1 MISLISKLH
10 AVVIIQIVYER
21 VGKKIDSI
29 FFAQLIFVDVL
40 FIHVK
45 PDLLLLS
52 LTCKYLKKIKRIIL
66 STFYS
71 LSCFSQPLST
81 RRSEH
86 DKVYK
91 SVKDVWHREYR
102 RMVCSLGSCYLA
114 LWVTYIHIN
123 PRSPPPSPTRVFE
136 MWNNSLYRFFTLG
149 FVCLVEW
156 QIKSNLR

>member
-10 AVVIIQIVYER
+10 AEVIIQIVYER

-29 FFAQLIFVDVL
+29 FFAQLIFL
-40 FIHVK
+40 IFFYIHVK

-52 LTCKYLKKIKRIIL
+52 LTCKYLKKIKHIIL

-114 LWVTYIHIN
+114 LSVTVTYIHIN
-123 PRSPPPSPTRVFE
+123 PRPPPPLPQEFLKWEITLYTDS
-136 MWNNSLYRFFTLG
+136 SL
-149 FVCLVEW
+149 
-156 QIKSNLR
+156 